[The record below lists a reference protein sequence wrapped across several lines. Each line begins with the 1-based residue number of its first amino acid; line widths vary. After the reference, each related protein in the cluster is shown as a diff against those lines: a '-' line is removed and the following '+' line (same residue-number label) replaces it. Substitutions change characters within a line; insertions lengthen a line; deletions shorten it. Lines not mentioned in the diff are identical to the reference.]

1 MKSIKC
7 IKIFIQINI
16 PGIRLK
22 IPEKIFLNKY
32 KRQMYKYNQLK
43 SHLNTSPTAYQFGK
57 AVYINQTLGNITQY
71 SLIWCSDLGTS
82 FRKQVIVSDNSAAM
96 QNNFINNQNNEIYTS
111 DQVHNF
117 LTRKP
122 GHFYSIQGGGMSNVY
137 FLVKTETHETIEDV
151 CWNTIRLLHTIR
163 WIPSTEIDEKFNL
176 NIANHVN
183 NDTVTWIPTIEK
195 TAMISSLPDPDIH
208 WVWFRK
214 PGYCLTQE
222 IIERASSWIV
232 LNPGSKFHLWTD
244 ISTNADVDD
253 FLKNI
258 KPEWLSQF
266 RASTTIHLRDETYST
281 METVM
286 SAIECDETAEG
297 LRILRAEFESP
308 ERQARV
314 FKTDFCRLFVLWLHG
329 GIYTDFNDLL
339 CLGPI
344 KEAMAI
350 YGMDQPLGVTDLY
363 DLNHA
368 SNYFMYSP
376 ARNTHWMYIMK
387 EMIKHFKYLINMIR
401 DAEMETCVKQAVFKA
416 LESCA
421 SPTHIPQSVSE
432 LQTVYRRQELP
443 YIGNEH
449 INDGLWERI
458 LFVILVD
465 CVPDPYKCWINAR
478 LDMLKRSQRRR
489 RGASDPVFQTLSA
502 EQIAE
507 LHGVIDGAFHTS
519 FLFWWVDYN
528 LRVLMHYTNLPIYCR
543 MRKIPLSML
552 PFGYYFNYC
561 CMMSYVGH
569 IGDGTSY
576 GMDGRKD
583 VHIVN
588 TYKDIA

>member
-1 MKSIKC
+1 
-7 IKIFIQINI
+7 
-16 PGIRLK
+16 
-22 IPEKIFLNKY
+22 
-32 KRQMYKYNQLK
+32 MYKYDKLK
-43 SHLNTSPTAYQFGK
+43 SHLNSSPTAYQFGK
-57 AVYINQTLGNITQY
+57 AVYMNQTPSNLIQY
-71 SLIWCSDLGTS
+71 SLIWCSDLGAS
-82 FRKQVIVSDNSAAM
+82 FRKQVIVSENSSTM
-96 QNNFINNQNNEIYTS
+96 QSNFVSNQNNEIYTF
-111 DQVHNF
+111 DHVQTF
-117 LTRKP
+117 LSRKS
-122 GHFYSIQGGGMSNVY
+122 GHYYSIQGGGMSN
-137 FLVKTETHETIEDV
+137 FHILVKTEAHETIEDV
-151 CWNTIRLLHTIR
+151 CWNTLRMLHTIR
-163 WIPSTEIDEKFNL
+163 WIPSTDMEEKYNL
-176 NIANHVN
+176 NVANHVN
-183 NDTVTWIPTIEK
+183 NDTVTWLPAADK
-195 TAMISSLPDPDIH
+195 SFMISRIPDPDVH

-214 PGYCLTQE
+214 PGYHLTQE
-222 IIERASSWIV
+222 IVERASSWIV

-244 ISTNADVDD
+244 ISTNDEVDD

-258 KPEWLSQF
+258 KPDWLAQF
-266 RASTTIHLRDETYST
+266 RAATTIHLRDETYGV

-286 SAIECDETAEG
+286 NTIECDETAEG

-308 ERQARV
+308 ERQAQV
-314 FKTDFCRLFVLWLHG
+314 FKTDFFRLFVLWLHG

-368 SNYFMYSP
+368 SNYFMYCP
-376 ARNTHWMYIMK
+376 ARDPHWMYIMK
-387 EMIKHFKYLINMIR
+387 EMIKHFVYLIRMIR
-401 DAEMETCVKQAVFKA
+401 DAEMEACVLKGVLKA

-421 SPTHIPQSVSE
+421 SPTPIPQSVTE
-432 LQTVYRRQELP
+432 LQTMYRRHELP

-465 CVPDPYKCWINAR
+465 CVPDPYKGWINAR
-478 LDMLKRSQRRR
+478 LDQLKRGNRRQRGG
-489 RGASDPVFQTLSA
+489 RGGGAADSVFQTLSA
-502 EQIAE
+502 EQITE
-507 LHGVIDGAFHTS
+507 LRDVIDGAFHKS

-561 CMMSYVGH
+561 CMLSYVGH

-583 VHIVN
+583 VHIEN
-588 TYKDIA
+588 TYKDIQ